1 MSPTHILTRDINV
14 SSLLVAG
21 HCVTTGGQVSLTNK
35 KISIDIEFYMK
46 KSRKK
51 SRLHA

>member
-1 MSPTHILTRDINV
+1 MTNKLILTV
-14 SSLLVAG
+14 
-21 HCVTTGGQVSLTNK
+21 VTTGGQVSNK
-35 KISIDIEFYMK
+35 NFSIDIEFYMK

>member
-1 MSPTHILTRDINV
+1 MDNRYKGTIA
-14 SSLLVAG
+14 VAG
-21 HCVTTGGQVSLTNK
+21 HCVTTGGQVSV
-35 KISIDIEFYMK
+35 ISKNFLIDMEFYMK